1 MNNKNESTLAARL
14 RNERAFS
21 LLMTADAAA
30 QLVKDGMT
38 IGVSG
43 FTPSGYP
50 KAVPLALAERAKK
63 GDKFKVDLYTGASVG
78 PEIDSAWTEA
88 GIIRRRFPYQTNAS
102 LRKDING
109 GKVAY
114 ADMHLSQCA
123 QLISSGALKP
133 VDIAIVEALAITE
146 DGDIIPTTAVGNTPT
161 YLLQAKK
168 VIVEL
173 NTRKPLELEGMADI
187 ITVPNPPNRTPINI
201 CKVSD
206 RVGTTYM
213 KCGFDKIA
221 AIVVT
226 DLPDKT
232 RPFSPPDDVSRKIS
246 ENIIAFFEQEVAA
259 GRLTNSLLPLQSGV
273 GNVANAVL
281 SGLQN
286 SRFEHL
292 TCYTEVVQDSMLDL
306 IRSGKVDFASTTA
319 LSPSPEALDRKSV
332 V

>member
-123 QLISSGALKP
+123 QLISSGALKTCGYRHCLKRWP
-133 VDIAIVEALAITE
+133 SPKTATSFPRPLSAI
-146 DGDIIPTTAVGNTPT
+146 TPT
-161 YLLQAKK
+161 YLLQAK
-168 VIVEL
+168 E
-173 NTRKPLELEGMADI
+173 T
-187 ITVPNPPNRTPINI
+187 
-201 CKVSD
+201 
-206 RVGTTYM
+206 
-213 KCGFDKIA
+213 
-221 AIVVT
+221 
-226 DLPDKT
+226 
-232 RPFSPPDDVSRKIS
+232 
-246 ENIIAFFEQEVAA
+246 
-259 GRLTNSLLPLQSGV
+259 
-273 GNVANAVL
+273 L
-281 SGLQN
+281 SW
-286 SRFEHL
+286 S
-292 TCYTEVVQDSMLDL
+292 
-306 IRSGKVDFASTTA
+306 
-319 LSPSPEALDRKSV
+319 
-332 V
+332 

>member
-1 MNNKNESTLAARL
+1 
-14 RNERAFS
+14 
-21 LLMTADAAA
+21 
-30 QLVKDGMT
+30 
-38 IGVSG
+38 
-43 FTPSGYP
+43 
-50 KAVPLALAERAKK
+50 
-63 GDKFKVDLYTGASVG
+63 
-78 PEIDSAWTEA
+78 
-88 GIIRRRFPYQTNAS
+88 
-102 LRKDING
+102 
-109 GKVAY
+109 
-114 ADMHLSQCA
+114 
-123 QLISSGALKP
+123 
-133 VDIAIVEALAITE
+133 
-146 DGDIIPTTAVGNTPT
+146 
-161 YLLQAKK
+161 
-168 VIVEL
+168 
-173 NTRKPLELEGMADI
+173 
-187 ITVPNPPNRTPINI
+187 
-201 CKVSD
+201 
-206 RVGTTYM
+206 M

-319 LSPSPEALDRKSV
+319 LSPSPEALEKFLGEVDFFKDKILLRPQEISNSPEVARRLGVIAMNTAIEMDIYGNVNSTHIMGCLHDRTASAAPATSLAMQRSPFSVPHLPQRAARFLLLFPWFPMWTIRSMKSWFW
-332 V
+332 